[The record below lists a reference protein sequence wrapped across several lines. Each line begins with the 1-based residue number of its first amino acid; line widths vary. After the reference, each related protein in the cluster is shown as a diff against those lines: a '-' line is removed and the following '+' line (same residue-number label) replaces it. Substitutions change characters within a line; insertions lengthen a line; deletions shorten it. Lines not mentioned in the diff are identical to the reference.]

1 MVPLC
6 SCSCPMGHDGII
18 CDVNGSDV
26 LLQLLLPS
34 ADPISHHHD
43 PQNWVALFVCLMTGI
58 TARANFQSARKRA
71 AEFRIAGSR

>member
-1 MVPLC
+1 MAPLC
-6 SCSCPMGHDGII
+6 SCSCPMGRDGII
-18 CDVNGSDV
+18 CDVNGSDA

-34 ADPISHHHD
+34 ADHD

-58 TARANFQSARKRA
+58 TARANFQSARKHA